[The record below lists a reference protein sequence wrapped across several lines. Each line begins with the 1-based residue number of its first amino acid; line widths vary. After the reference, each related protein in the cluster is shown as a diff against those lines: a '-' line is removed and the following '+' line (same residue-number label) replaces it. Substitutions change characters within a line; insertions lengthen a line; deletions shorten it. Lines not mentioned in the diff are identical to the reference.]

1 VLLWSLGREIKENI
15 EAEEEEKKKKKK
27 PLRKGDRGKRE
38 EDKGRET

>member
-15 EAEEEEKKKKKK
+15 EAEEEEKKKK